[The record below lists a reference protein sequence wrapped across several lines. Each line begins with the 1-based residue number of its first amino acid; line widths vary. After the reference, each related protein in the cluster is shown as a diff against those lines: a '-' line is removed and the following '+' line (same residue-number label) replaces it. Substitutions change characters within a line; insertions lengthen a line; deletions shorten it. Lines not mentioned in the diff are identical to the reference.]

1 MADVE
6 KKELEVKKEKLK
18 IKNKKWKLIILIVTA
33 ILSAL
38 GGSEYKER
46 KIYKNINS
54 SVIGDGNVVS
64 FNNVDEFIKE
74 YQETLKDNEKLNDQ
88 NTEYYNSYVEIK
100 KENEALKNQLN
111 NTSYVSYKNLGLYVD
126 SNNVPITSDKSQA
139 IIDGK
144 EYYTKNVIEG
154 IVGNDKSITTD
165 DNYMYIG
172 KKVADRTSL
181 FSDKIWVV
189 NKSECDVNVSKKD
202 SRGNMR
208 SNAVQLTH
216 NKAYIMYNTDR
227 KYNYVSFIIS
237 IADGSNN
244 TNNVTVCLKDENEN
258 VLYSQEISKLDEP
271 IKVTDVA
278 INSCSTL
285 KIEATTA
292 SAACYCLIS
301 DAYVYN

>member
-100 KENEALKNQLN
+100 KENEALK
-111 NTSYVSYKNLGLYVD
+111 
-126 SNNVPITSDKSQA
+126 
-139 IIDGK
+139 
-144 EYYTKNVIEG
+144 
-154 IVGNDKSITTD
+154 
-165 DNYMYIG
+165 
-172 KKVADRTSL
+172 
-181 FSDKIWVV
+181 
-189 NKSECDVNVSKKD
+189 
-202 SRGNMR
+202 
-208 SNAVQLTH
+208 
-216 NKAYIMYNTDR
+216 
-227 KYNYVSFIIS
+227 
-237 IADGSNN
+237 
-244 TNNVTVCLKDENEN
+244 
-258 VLYSQEISKLDEP
+258 
-271 IKVTDVA
+271 
-278 INSCSTL
+278 IN
-285 KIEATTA
+285 
-292 SAACYCLIS
+292 
-301 DAYVYN
+301 

>member
-6 KKELEVKKEKLK
+6 KKELEVKKEELK
-18 IKNKKWKLIILIVTA
+18 KKNKKWKLIILIVTA

-285 KIEATTA
+285 KIEATTV
-292 SAACYCLIS
+292 SGACYCLIS

>member
-258 VLYSQEISKLDEP
+258 VLYSQETSKLDEP

-292 SAACYCLIS
+292 SGACYCLIS

>member
-1 MADVE
+1 M
-6 KKELEVKKEKLK
+6 
-18 IKNKKWKLIILIVTA
+18 
-33 ILSAL
+33 
-38 GGSEYKER
+38 
-46 KIYKNINS
+46 
-54 SVIGDGNVVS
+54 
-64 FNNVDEFIKE
+64 DEFIKE

-292 SAACYCLIS
+292 SGACYCLIS

>member
-292 SAACYCLIS
+292 SGACYCLIS
-301 DAYVYN
+301 DAYEYN

>member
-38 GGSEYKER
+38 GGSEYKVR

-292 SAACYCLIS
+292 SGACYCLIS

>member
-1 MADVE
+1 MVDVE
-6 KKELEVKKEKLK
+6 KKELEVKKEELK

-74 YQETLKDNEKLNDQ
+74 YQDTLKDNEKLNDQ

-111 NTSYVSYKNLGLYVD
+111 DTSYVSYKNLGLYVD

-189 NKSECDVNVSKKD
+189 NKRDCDVNVSKKD

-208 SNAVQLTH
+208 SNAVQLTY

-292 SAACYCLIS
+292 SGACYCLIS